1 MKTLVTIWKK
11 ELKDLLFTEEVISQ
25 LMSVTDVDW
34 VTEDQP
40 YEAAQ
45 FEQDIHRYDACLTS
59 WGSPKF
65 TAEVLAQ
72 AKKLRFIG
80 YAAGTLTSHVDP
92 VVFRSP
98 VKVVNANTALARSTA
113 ECAITLM
120 LSGSWEISHHQNR
133 LRIGNWGNSG
143 SGNTVMGLSGQTVG
157 IVGFG
162 EISREVIRL
171 LHGFHTNIL
180 LYSPYCSVEE
190 AQKLG
195 VTLSSLEDLLSASR
209 IVSLH
214 DTLTTSTQGM
224 IGREQ
229 LKLLPDGALLINT
242 ARGPLID
249 EAALLD
255 ELSSGR
261 ISAALDVYHQEPVAV
276 DYPLLKLPNVLCLPH
291 IGAYSGFW
299 KSQLGA
305 MVVEDLVRFTSGQL
319 LLREVDEERFLRM
332 TKM

>member
-11 ELKDLLFTEEVISQ
+11 ELKDLLFSEEVMSQ
-25 LMSVTDVDW
+25 LLSVTDVDW

-45 FEQDIHRYDACLTS
+45 FEQDIQGYDACLTS

-65 TAEVLAQ
+65 TAEVLAK
-72 AKKLRFIG
+72 ADKLRFIG

-92 VVFRSP
+92 IVFRSP
-98 VKVVNANTALARSTA
+98 IKVVNANTALARSTA
-113 ECAITLM
+113 ECTITLM
-120 LSGSWEISHHQNR
+120 LSAAWEINHHQNR
-133 LRIGNWGNSG
+133 LRIGNWGASG
-143 SGNTVMGLSGQTVG
+143 TGNTVMGLSGQTVG
-157 IVGFG
+157 IIGFG

-180 LYSPYCSVEE
+180 LCSPYCSVDE

-195 VTLSSLEDLLSASR
+195 VTLCSLEELLSRSR

-214 DTLTTSTQGM
+214 DTLTTATRGM
-224 IGREQ
+224 IGKAQ
-229 LKLLPDGALLINT
+229 LKLLADGSLLINT

-261 ISAALDVYHQEPVAV
+261 ISAALDVYHNEPVAV
-276 DYPLLKLPNVLCLPH
+276 DYPLLNLPNVLCLPH
-291 IGAYSGFW
+291 IGAYSGYW

-305 MVVEDLVRFTSGQL
+305 MVVEDLVRFSAGQP
-319 LLREVDEERFLRM
+319 LLREIDEERFLRM

>member
-11 ELKDLLFTEEVISQ
+11 ELKDLLFSDEVISQ
-25 LMSVTDVDW
+25 LSAVTDVDW
-34 VTEDQP
+34 AEEDQP

-72 AKKLRFIG
+72 AEKLRFIG

-98 VKVVNANTALARSTA
+98 IKVVNANTALARSTA

-120 LSGSWEISHHQNR
+120 LSGSWEINHHQNR
-133 LRIGNWGNSG
+133 LRMGNWGPSG
-143 SGNTVMGLSGQTVG
+143 TGNTVMGLSGQTVG
-157 IVGFG
+157 IIGFG

-171 LHGFHTNIL
+171 LHGFHTRIL

-190 AQKLG
+190 ANKLG
-195 VTLSSLEDLLSASR
+195 VTLSSLEDLLSRSR

-214 DTLTTSTQGM
+214 DTLTTSTRGM

-261 ISAALDVYHQEPVAV
+261 ISAALDVYHQEPVAI

-291 IGAYSGFW
+291 IGAYSGYW

-305 MVVEDLVRFTSGQL
+305 MVVEDLVRFVSGQP